1 MVLPT
6 MSRAACRRS
15 YVLAASVLWGCAQAP
30 AALPSEDPGTRR
42 MAGILAE
49 IATGARETAQNN
61 AFLNRERVAL
71 MRQTRR
77 PGDGLTPDFAFS
89 QQLADEL
96 LKAGDTREAIVGLE
110 EIVTG
115 RGLSWDS
122 IAPADKPLFDLLAL
136 AYLRL
141 GEQQNCAENSAA
153 NICILPLR
161 GGARH
166 VRQEGARGAITR
178 YTALRRQFPSDR
190 GAQWLLNLAVLQI
203 GGWPDSLPVG
213 DRVPGMAPV
222 GPARFPEYPNVARA
236 VGLDHFG
243 QAGGLSV
250 DDFNGDGFPDVFAT
264 AWGFSDAVRV
274 MINDGRGGFA
284 DRGAAAG
291 LAGITGGLNVIQADY
306 DNDGDLDVVVLRGAW
321 QGEGGQFPFSL
332 LRNRGDATFDDVTSA
347 AGVFSL
353 VAVNSASWAD
363 LNLDVYVDLFV
374 GYESYSKLNGTVPR
388 FSKLFVNNRNGTF
401 TERAADVGLAVDEFV
416 KGVTWGDVNNDGL
429 PDLYLSILFGENKL
443 FMNRGGAGATNWRFE
458 EVAAAAGVTKP
469 RASFPTWFW
478 DVDND
483 GFDDLLVAS
492 YDLNAQMHEMVAR
505 EFLGLPLTATDN
517 GVARKAET
525 SKLYRNRGDGT
536 FEDVSAR
543 MGLADK
549 AMYAMGS
556 NFGDL
561 DNDGY
566 LDMYF
571 GTGNPD
577 LRSVIPNRM
586 FRNLAGRGFEE
597 VTLPGGFGHLQ
608 KGHATAF
615 ADLDRDGDQD
625 VLMIMGGAYE
635 GDLSS
640 SVLFENPGWKGTHW
654 VTLLLQGTTANRSAI
669 GARVAIDVADRG
681 GARRTIRRTVNSGGS
696 FGAGPLQVHV
706 GLGTAERIERVRVQW
721 PDRARTTTSSA
732 ALAMDSHYR
741 IVQGAEPVRLSR
753 PPIPFRSVA
762 PSGRPAMKM
771 PGM

>member
-1 MVLPT
+1 
-6 MSRAACRRS
+6 
-15 YVLAASVLWGCAQAP
+15 
-30 AALPSEDPGTRR
+30 

-49 IATGARETAQNN
+49 IGTRTRETAQDN
-61 AFLNRERVAL
+61 AFLNRERVGL
-71 MRQTRR
+71 MQQARR
-77 PGDGLTPDFAFS
+77 PGRDVAPDFAFS

-96 LKAGDTREAIVGLE
+96 LKAGDTREAITGLE
-110 EIVTG
+110 AIVAG
-115 RGLSWDS
+115 RGLSWDA
-122 IAPADKPLFDLLAL
+122 IAATDKPLFDLLAL

-141 GEQQNCAENSAA
+141 GEQQNCTENSAA

-166 VRQEGARGAITR
+166 LRQEGARGAIWR
-178 YTALRRQFPSDR
+178 YTAIRRQFPDDR
-190 GAQWLLNLAVLQI
+190 GAQWLLNLAFLQV
-203 GGWPDSLPVG
+203 GAWPDSLAAG
-213 DRVPGMAPV
+213 DRISGLAPV
-222 GPARFPEYPNVARA
+222 GPTSFPEFSNVAQA

-250 DDFNGDGFPDVFAT
+250 DDFNGDGLPDVIAT
-264 AWGFSDAVRV
+264 AWGFSDPMRV
-274 MINDGRGGFA
+274 MLNDGRGGFA

-291 LAGITGGLNVIQADY
+291 LTGITGGLNVMQADY

-332 LRNRGDATFDDVTSA
+332 LRNRGDASFDDVTSA

-353 VAVNSASWAD
+353 GAVNSAAWAD
-363 LNLDVYVDLFV
+363 FNLDGYVDLFV
-374 GYESYSKLNGTVPR
+374 GYESYSKLNGTIPR

-443 FMNRGGAGATNWRFE
+443 FMNRGGTGLTNWRFE
-458 EVAAAAGVTKP
+458 ESATSAGVTTP

-478 DVDND
+478 DFDND

-505 EFLGLPLTATDN
+505 EFLRLPLTASDN
-517 GVARKAET
+517 GVMRQTET
-525 SKLYRNRGDGT
+525 SKVYRNRGDGT

-543 MGLADK
+543 LGLADK
-549 AMYAMGS
+549 AIYAMGS

-566 LDMYF
+566 LDIYF

-586 FRNLAGRGFEE
+586 FRNVAGRRFEE

-625 VLMIMGGAYE
+625 VLMIVGGAYE

-640 SVLFENPGWKGTHW
+640 SVLFENPGWEGTHW
-654 VTLLLQGTTANRSAI
+654 VSLLLQGSTANRSAI
-669 GARVAIDVADRG
+669 GARVAIDVSDRKG
-681 GARRTIRRTVNSGGS
+681 GRRTIHRTVNSGGS
-696 FGAGPLQVHV
+696 FGAGPLQLHV
-706 GLGTAERIERVRVQW
+706 GLGAAARIEAVRVQW
-721 PDRARTTTSSA
+721 PDRARTRTSSA
-732 ALAMDSHYR
+732 ALALDSHYR
-741 IVQGAEPVRLSR
+741 IVQGAEPERLTR
-753 PPIPFRSVA
+753 PPVPFRTRAA
-762 PSGRPAMKM
+762 PGRPAMRM